1 MDTKD
6 LIEALQW
13 KRVPLPWD
21 RILAV
26 MEILVEWLSRL

>member
-1 MDTKD
+1 MDIKN

-21 RILAV
+21 RILV
-26 MEILVEWLSRL
+26 VKEIFWIG